1 MKKYL
6 YFFVF
11 LILQACYNDRSQEV
25 EIPKEDPPVS
35 MEMMSD
41 ILVDMHLSQ
50 SAIKELQAKRAN
62 IDGISEEYH
71 ALILKK
77 YGVSREDFDKSLEYY
92 NYRTDDLKAI
102 YEEVITKLSLME
114 SELRSVQ
121 QDTVP

>member
-1 MKKYL
+1 MKRL
-6 YFFVF
+6 LFLFV
-11 LILQACYNDRSQEV
+11 LLLLQACYHDRSPEV

-35 MEMMSD
+35 PEMMSD
-41 ILVDMHLSQ
+41 ILVDMHLAQ
-50 SAIKELQAKRAN
+50 STIKEMQAQGKN

-114 SELRSVQ
+114 SELKSVQ